1 MVTNDNDCY
10 EIALTGA
17 SSLWATGT
25 SGCGIPYAPSYDM
38 LSIGRSKYLPFLR
51 IDKYSDEPVGATFY
65 WNFPAQ
71 FGIADPVKG
80 ISGVMALPY
89 WKNIG

>member
-1 MVTNDNDCY
+1 MITNDNDCY
-10 EIALTGA
+10 EIALAGA
-17 SSLWATGT
+17 SGLWSIGT
-25 SGCGIPYAPSYDM
+25 SGCGTPYIPSYDM
-38 LSIGRSKYLPFLR
+38 MTVSKSKYLPFLR

-71 FGIADPVKG
+71 FSIADPSKG

-89 WKNIG
+89 